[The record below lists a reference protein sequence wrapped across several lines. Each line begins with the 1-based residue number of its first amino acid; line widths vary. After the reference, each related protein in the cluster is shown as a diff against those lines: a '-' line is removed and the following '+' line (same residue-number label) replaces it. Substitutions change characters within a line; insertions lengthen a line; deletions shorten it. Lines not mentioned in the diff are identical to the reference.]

1 MQKYNLIFSLEETSS
16 NIIKKILN
24 LREQMPEILNENIEK
39 IGFVGNFP
47 YCIWAKHNQTVEIY
61 SYEKIENELKF
72 IADNNLML
80 FFEFD
85 NTRLEEKHF
94 NDTYMN
100 MILKMAQDVD
110 IYALVY
116 NEKLSEFIKNKYEY
130 IKTVNIRDL
139 AQNSIYTTDIEKDI
153 ETLNKM
159 SEDVLNFEFPVNKQE
174 TYTSLSL
181 EDIEKYAQEGIKN
194 FIIKINDTD
203 KYDMINKYI
212 NYLIKPDYR
221 DEVRLKLL
229 KMLAFP
235 GKNELQKKE

>member
-1 MQKYNLIFSLEETSS
+1 MQKYNLIFSMEETSS
-16 NIIKKILN
+16 NIIKIIFDLKGKTPDILN
-24 LREQMPEILNENIEK
+24 QNIEK

-61 SYEKIENELKF
+61 SYEKIEDELKH
-72 IADNNLML
+72 IADNNIML

-85 NTRLEEKHF
+85 NTMLEEKHF
-94 NDTYMN
+94 YDTYMN
-100 MILKMAQDVD
+100 MILKMAKDVD

-153 ETLNKM
+153 ETLNKL

-181 EDIEKYAQEGIKN
+181 EDIEKYAQAGMKN
-194 FIIKINDTD
+194 FIIKMNTAD
-203 KYDMINKYI
+203 KYEIVNSYI
-212 NYLIKPDYR
+212 NYLIKPEYK
-221 DEVRLKLL
+221 DEIRLKLL

-235 GKNELQKKE
+235 SKNELHKKE

>member
-1 MQKYNLIFSLEETSS
+1 MHKINLIFSKETISY
-16 NIIKKILN
+16 NIIKRILN
-24 LREQMPEILNENIEK
+24 LKEQMPEILNENIET
-39 IGFVGNFP
+39 IGFIGNFP
-47 YCIWAKHNQTVEIY
+47 YCIWAKYNPAIEIY

-85 NTRLEEKHF
+85 NTKLEEKHF
-94 NDTYMN
+94 HDTYMN
-100 MILKMAQDVD
+100 MILKMAQNAD

-116 NEKLSEFIKNKYEY
+116 NEKLAEFIKNKYEY
-130 IKTVNIRDL
+130 IKTVNIKDL
-139 AQNSIYTTDIEKDI
+139 AENFIYTTDVEKDI

-159 SEDVLNFEFPVNKQE
+159 SENVLNFEFPMNKQE
-174 TYTSLSL
+174 TYTSLTL
-181 EDIEKYAQEGIKN
+181 EDIEKYKQEGIKN

-203 KYDMINKYI
+203 KYDMVNSYI
-212 NYLIKPDYR
+212 NYLIKPEYK

-235 GKNELQKKE
+235 NKNEMQKKE